1 MFHRVVRLQ
10 FVRCILRHLNST
22 QDRPNPDVGQ
32 GVHRFHD
39 MSNTQFHLTKLML
52 YLKYDC
58 FVLLANVHTPSEL
71 TKFYRQ
77 IQPKRNAQQHI
88 YHSRILS
95 KTLCFYLDSSNLPLG
110 SLLVQVKCR
119 VFERERT
126 VYVGF
131 SRYTVGY
138 KPSETHLKPSLKRI

>member
-1 MFHRVVRLQ
+1 MEVVEIPAVHAVKLLARILIAVGRCRKDIAEIATCRV
-10 FVRCILRHLNST
+10 RHIGISREANERRDN
-22 QDRPNPDVGQ
+22 QRY
-32 GVHRFHD
+32 D
-39 MSNTQFHLTKLML
+39 MSKAHIHLTKLML

-95 KTLCFYLDSSNLPLG
+95 KTLRFYLDSSNLQLG
-110 SLLVQVKCR
+110 S
-119 VFERERT
+119 
-126 VYVGF
+126 
-131 SRYTVGY
+131 
-138 KPSETHLKPSLKRI
+138 P